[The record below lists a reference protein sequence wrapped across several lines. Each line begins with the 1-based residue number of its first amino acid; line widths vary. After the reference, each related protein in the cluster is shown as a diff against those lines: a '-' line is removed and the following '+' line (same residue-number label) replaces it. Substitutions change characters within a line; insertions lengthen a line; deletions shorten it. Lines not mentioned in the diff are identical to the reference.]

1 MKTDIFDIKGKKAG
15 NVELPENVFDLPW
28 NDALIHQVVVSMQ
41 ANART
46 NVAHTKT
53 RGEVRGGGKKPWQ
66 QKGTGRA
73 RHGSSRSPIWKG
85 GGVTHGPRNEK
96 VFSREIPKKMR
107 AKALF
112 VALSRKMRDG
122 ELLFVDSFGLSAPK
136 TADAKKALLGL
147 STVKGFEKLSGA
159 KKHNLALI
167 ATPGKTDAVAKSFR
181 NIGSVLFESVSNL
194 NPVNVL
200 KYKYIVIE
208 NPVEAVHAIAKRL
221 TRSRS
226 SAEGASK
233 SKLEKAAK
241 SDK

>member
-15 NVELPENVFDLPW
+15 QLELPENIFGLPW
-28 NDALIHQVVVSMQ
+28 NDSLIHQVIVSMQ

-46 NVAHTKT
+46 NVAHTKG
-53 RGEVRGGGKKPWQ
+53 RGEVRGGGRKPWQ

-85 GGVTHGPRNEK
+85 GGVTHGPINDK
-96 VFSREIPKKMR
+96 VYSREIPKKMR

-112 VALSRKMRDG
+112 VALSRKLRDG
-122 ELLFVDSFGLSAPK
+122 EVIFVDSLNLSAPK
-136 TADAKKALLGL
+136 TAQAKKALSGL
-147 STVKGFEKLSGA
+147 ASVKGFEALSGS

-167 ATPGKTDAVAKSFR
+167 ASPEKSEAAAKSFR
-181 NIGSVLFESVSNL
+181 NIGSVQFDSVANL

-208 NPVEAVHAIAKRL
+208 NPEAAVATIAKR
-221 TRSRS
+221 SV
-226 SAEGASK
+226 GAR
-233 SKLEKAAK
+233 AAK
-241 SDK
+241 KETK

>member
-15 NVELPENVFDLPW
+15 SVELPENVFELPW

-122 ELLFVDSFGLSAPK
+122 ELLFVDSFGISSPK
-136 TADAKKALLGL
+136 TADAKKALMGL
-147 STVKGFEKLSGA
+147 SGVKGFEKLSGT
-159 KKHNLALI
+159 KKQNLALL
-167 ATPGKTDAVAKSFR
+167 ASPGKTDAIAKSFR
-181 NIGSVLFESVSNL
+181 NIGSVTFESVSNL
-194 NPVNVL
+194 NPVTVL
-200 KYKYIVIE
+200 KYKYLVIE
-208 NPVEAVHAIAKRL
+208 NPVEAVSAIAKR
-221 TRSRS
+221 
-226 SAEGASK
+226 ASK
-233 SKLEKAAK
+233 SKLEKAPTK
-241 SDK
+241 

>member
-15 NVELPENVFDLPW
+15 TVELPEAVFGLPW
-28 NDALIHQVVVSMQ
+28 NEALMHQVIVSMQ

-46 NVAHTKT
+46 NVAHAKT

-66 QKGTGRA
+66 QKGTGRS

-96 VFSREIPKKMR
+96 VYGREIPKKMR

-112 VALSRKMRDG
+112 VALSQKMRDG
-122 ELLFVDSFGLSAPK
+122 QLLFVDSFGLTAPK
-136 TADAKKALLGL
+136 TGDAKKALIAL
-147 STVKGFEKLSGA
+147 SSVKGFEALSGS

-167 ATPGKTDAVAKSFR
+167 ASTEKSEAAAKSFR
-181 NIGSVLFESVSNL
+181 NIGSVSFDQVTNL
-194 NPVNVL
+194 NPVTVL

-208 NPVEAVHAIAKRL
+208 NPVEAVNAISKR
-221 TRSRS
+221 
-226 SAEGASK
+226 ASK
-233 SKLEKAAK
+233 SKLEKVTK
-241 SDK
+241 